1 MPVRGGLFFVKE
13 KKKLWLK
20 NLKVKTEDIV
30 GLLNLFPT
38 KLSKNKSRPE
48 SLREFPKKN
57 QAVTL
62 TRNNFTIRHT
72 MQLSG
77 KIAKQLKYA

>member
-1 MPVRGGLFFVKE
+1 M
-13 KKKLWLK
+13 
-20 NLKVKTEDIV
+20 
-30 GLLNLFPT
+30 T

-62 TRNNFTIRHT
+62 TRNNFTIRQT

-77 KIAKQLKYA
+77 KIAKQLKYAWCTMGQRNLLKKNCD

>member
-1 MPVRGGLFFVKE
+1 M
-13 KKKLWLK
+13 
-20 NLKVKTEDIV
+20 
-30 GLLNLFPT
+30 T

-62 TRNNFTIRHT
+62 TRNNFTIPHT

-77 KIAKQLKYA
+77 KIAKKLKYA

>member
-1 MPVRGGLFFVKE
+1 M
-13 KKKLWLK
+13 
-20 NLKVKTEDIV
+20 
-30 GLLNLFPT
+30 T
-38 KLSKNKSRPE
+38 KLSKNKSIPE

-62 TRNNFTIRHT
+62 TRKNFIIRHT